1 MKLNFRFLLGLFFS
15 ILFASCEK
23 NDDPTPPIEG
33 SRTVLVYIVADKNGL
48 DENYNGQDFATQDVE
63 EMLEG
68 MKSVDTSLYNLLV
81 YLDNNDK
88 PVLFRIN
95 GDAQGNVSK
104 EILKEYDEQVS
115 TDTSV
120 MTEVL
125 KRAFNEY
132 PADSYGLV
140 YWSHCNGWIPYPLR
154 TPQTRWVGQDKGD
167 GNDNRMN
174 VSALLTVLDSAPRL
188 EFIMFD
194 ACFMLSV
201 EVAYELRNYAKYYIG
216 SPTENPGS
224 GAPYDK
230 VVPQMFTQNAAV
242 NMATEYFK
250 VYERDYNGGV
260 NMTNLNWTG
269 GTSITVLKSSE
280 LENLAATTKQVLPE
294 GTKIS
299 ELRSNVFD
307 YDKRTGEGT
316 DGHVGYYD
324 MQEMMQYLLNDDSA
338 AFDQWIQSFDASVA
352 YWNTTEK
359 NYSMFA
365 GYKFDNVM
373 GMFPMKPHAHGVT
386 HYIPSASTASAAQAA
401 DAAYRSTLWY
411 SAAGLSELGW

>member
-1 MKLNFRFLLGLFFS
+1 MKLNSHLLLGIFFS
-15 ILFASCEK
+15 ILFVGCEK
-23 NDDPTPPIEG
+23 NDSPTPPIEG
-33 SRTVLVYIVADKNGL
+33 SRTVLVYIVADKDGL
-48 DENYNGQDFATQDVE
+48 DEKYNSQDFATRDVE
-63 EMLEG
+63 EMFEG

-95 GDAQGNVSK
+95 RDKKGGINK

-120 MTEVL
+120 MVEVL

-140 YWSHCNGWIPYPLR
+140 YWSHCDGWVPYPLR
-154 TPQTRWVGQDKGD
+154 TPQTRWVGQDQGD

-174 VSALLTVLDSAPRL
+174 VSALLTVLDSAPRF

-216 SPTENPGS
+216 SPTENPGP

-242 NMATEYFK
+242 KMATEYFK
-250 VYERDYNGGV
+250 VYDSNYEGGI
-260 NMTNLNWTG
+260 NMTNDNWTG

-280 LENLAATTKQVLPE
+280 LENLAAVTKQVLPE
-294 GTKIS
+294 GAEVS
-299 ELRSNVFD
+299 ELRSSVFD
-307 YDKRTGEGT
+307 YDKRTG
-316 DGHVGYYD
+316 DKHVGYYD
-324 MQEMMQYLLNDDSA
+324 MQEMMQYLLNDDGA
-338 AFDQWIQSFDASVA
+338 AFNQWKQSFDASVA

-365 GYKFDNVM
+365 HKRFDSVW
-373 GMFPMKPHAHGVT
+373 GMFPMKPYAHGVT
-386 HYIPSASTASAAQAA
+386 HYVPSVSTTSAAQAA
-401 DAAYRSTLWY
+401 NAAYRSTSWY
-411 SAAGLSELGW
+411 SAAGLARLGW

>member
-1 MKLNFRFLLGLFFS
+1 MKLNSHLLLGIFFS
-15 ILFASCEK
+15 ILFVGCEK
-23 NDDPTPPIEG
+23 NDSPTPPIEG

-48 DENYNGQDFATQDVE
+48 DEKYNSQDFATRDVE
-63 EMLEG
+63 EMFEG

-95 GDAQGNVSK
+95 RDKKGGINK

-120 MTEVL
+120 MVEVL

-140 YWSHCNGWIPYPLR
+140 YWSHCDGWVPYPLR
-154 TPQTRWVGQDKGD
+154 TPQTRWVGQDQGD

-174 VSALLTVLDSAPRL
+174 VSALLTVLDSAPRF

-216 SPTENPGS
+216 SPTENPGP

-242 NMATEYFK
+242 KMATEYFK
-250 VYERDYNGGV
+250 VYDSNYEGGI
-260 NMTNLNWTG
+260 NMTNDNWTG

-280 LENLAATTKQVLPE
+280 LENLAAVTKQVLPE
-294 GTKIS
+294 GAEVS
-299 ELRSNVFD
+299 ELRSSVFD
-307 YDKRTGEGT
+307 YDKRTG
-316 DGHVGYYD
+316 DKHVGYYD
-324 MQEMMQYLLNDDSA
+324 MQEMMQYLLNDDGA
-338 AFDQWIQSFDASVA
+338 AFNQWKQSFDASVA
-352 YWNTTEK
+352 YWN
-359 NYSMFA
+359 
-365 GYKFDNVM
+365 
-373 GMFPMKPHAHGVT
+373 
-386 HYIPSASTASAAQAA
+386 
-401 DAAYRSTLWY
+401 
-411 SAAGLSELGW
+411 LSLIHI